1 MQKSLCGWVVGGGW
15 VVCKVI
21 LVFRFGPRLGLKT
34 EDLGQAEHRVRSGF
48 AGNLNKITNHR
59 LQLASYRM
67 KNTDRRQNKSLK
79 TSVSFSTSL
88 NIIIVI
94 ARCIVEI
101 KENFKNMLF
110 FENGTGK
117 LCICSNSPDSR
128 TGIPRILF
136 CSATYAFIISFDAT
150 TAASIKSAG
159 TQPQTQANT
168 AFIACD
174 VKF

>member
-1 MQKSLCGWVVGGGW
+1 
-15 VVCKVI
+15 
-21 LVFRFGPRLGLKT
+21 
-34 EDLGQAEHRVRSGF
+34 
-48 AGNLNKITNHR
+48 
-59 LQLASYRM
+59 M

-128 TGIPRILF
+128 IGIPRILYCGENF
-136 CSATYAFIISFDAT
+136 MHILMVFSHFNDSLTY
-150 TAASIKSAG
+150 IK
-159 TQPQTQANT
+159 NN
-168 AFIACD
+168 IMENIKVNLKD
-174 VKF
+174 NIN

>member
-1 MQKSLCGWVVGGGW
+1 
-15 VVCKVI
+15 
-21 LVFRFGPRLGLKT
+21 
-34 EDLGQAEHRVRSGF
+34 
-48 AGNLNKITNHR
+48 
-59 LQLASYRM
+59 M

-128 TGIPRILF
+128 IGIPRILF
-136 CSATYAFIISFDAT
+136 CRERKNHASFLNSTSGYLEASSASTTTGFFKTGFYSF
-150 TAASIKSAG
+150 SFG
-159 TQPQTQANT
+159 L
-168 AFIACD
+168 
-174 VKF
+174 KFSPPDHDRRSTKVRKNEQ